1 MNLFRNNPNFRQ
13 SYSGNNI
20 RGGGLRLGAPIII
33 ALVIA
38 GFSYFR
44 YCSTET
50 YNEYLGINQ
59 HISLTPEQEIA
70 IGLQSKPAMIQEYG
84 GMDPD
89 QRAQALVQE
98 TGASLVQNSV
108 ASKTPYQYQ
117 FHLLADPNTINA
129 FALPGGQIFIT
140 RALFNQLQT
149 KDQLAGVLG
158 HEIGHVVAR
167 HAGERIEKDQLW
179 QGIAG
184 AAGIAMG
191 DYQSAQAAQQIAAL
205 ISLKYGRDQELQS
218 DNLGVR
224 FMMDAG
230 FQPEE
235 LIGVMEILK
244 KASGGQSREEFTST
258 HPDPENRK
266 EKIKEAIEQ
275 YRQANKQNGQGQ

>member
-1 MNLFRNNPNFRQ
+1 MLFCAKIANG
-13 SYSGNNI
+13 GNTDVLAFYTPGSDYLVTGI
-20 RGGGLRLGAPIII
+20 ERG
-33 ALVIA
+33 
-38 GFSYFR
+38 
-44 YCSTET
+44 
-50 YNEYLGINQ
+50 
-59 HISLTPEQEIA
+59 
-70 IGLQSKPAMIQEYG
+70 
-84 GMDPD
+84 
-89 QRAQALVQE
+89 
-98 TGASLVQNSV
+98 
-108 ASKTPYQYQ
+108 
-117 FHLLADPNTINA
+117 
-129 FALPGGQIFIT
+129 
-140 RALFNQLQT
+140 QLN
-149 KDQLAGVLG
+149 DGYVLG

-167 HAGERIEKDQLW
+167 HAGERIEEDQLW

-191 DYQSAQAAQQIAAL
+191 DYQSAHAAQQIAAL

>member
-1 MNLFRNNPNFRQ
+1 MNLFRNNTNYRQ
-13 SYSGNNI
+13 SYSGNSI

-44 YCSTET
+44 YCSTKT

-98 TGASLVQNSV
+98 TGASLVQKSV

-167 HAGERIEKDQLW
+167 HAGERIEEDQLW

-191 DYQSAQAAQQIAAL
+191 DYKYAQAVQLIAAL
-205 ISLKYGRDQELQS
+205 ISLKYCRDQELQS